1 VILIAFFAV
10 TALLAIPGVFGVMAY
25 SLSRRTRKFGVRV
38 APGATPADLVPMVL
52 GQGMRTILIG
62 VAIESVGSLALTQTV
77 SLLFGVTDRSGH
89 IRGSDAVADGSGAAG
104 LLAPGQA
111 RDETGSD
118 GGVAVPAA
126 ALAPRM
132 IPDRGANSAE
142 LGEPHLQIRSL
153 LQVDAFDE
161 AHLARAERHDY

>member
-77 SLLFGVTDRSGH
+77 SLLFGVTATDPVIFG
-89 IRGSDAVADGSGAAG
+89 GATLLLMVAA
-104 LLAPGQA
+104 LLA
-111 RDETGSD
+111 
-118 GGVAVPAA
+118 
-126 ALAPRM
+126 
-132 IPDRGANSAE
+132 
-142 LGEPHLQIRSL
+142 
-153 LQVDAFDE
+153 
-161 AHLARAERHDY
+161 Y